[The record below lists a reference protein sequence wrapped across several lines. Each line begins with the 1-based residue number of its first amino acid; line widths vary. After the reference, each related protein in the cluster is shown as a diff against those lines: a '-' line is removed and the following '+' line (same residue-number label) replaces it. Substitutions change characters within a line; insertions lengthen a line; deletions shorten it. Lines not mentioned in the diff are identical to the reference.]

1 MSDACRRH
9 RRSSRPRPRK
19 SKIRRMN
26 NADHGE
32 LDAVCGNCN
41 NSFPAEEGGSIFG
54 ICLKD
59 PEFDPYIARLFAND
73 FACCAN
79 LIERKRFMLDR
90 KACADFD
97 PVEDVGDEAEA
108 SQKLT
113 ADIKDLVAKGQ
124 LTPENVRTAIA
135 VEAFTS
141 TDWSQMSAHQ
151 YVQRLQAATTI
162 QSRDDALSGLG
173 FLVSQGNR
181 PAFDALCAFLRK
193 LPPPQTPEACRFR
206 SEVLRHLRL
215 ANKRQREVAQL
226 LVEDLFRT
234 PSNRHTRPWYTEV
247 FGFFKRCS
255 PDVAEETLQ
264 PMLDSPKFSYRIKR
278 QVKDIIGVSG
288 KPASISG
295 RSFSSTRAYT
305 AQSQM

>member
-1 MSDACRRH
+1 
-9 RRSSRPRPRK
+9 
-19 SKIRRMN
+19 MN

-32 LDAVCGNCN
+32 LDAVCCNCH
-41 NSFPAEEGGSIFG
+41 NSFPAEAGGSMFG

-59 PEFDPYIARLFAND
+59 PEFDPYIERLFEDD

-97 PVEDVGDEAEA
+97 PVEVVGDEAEA
-108 SQKLT
+108 SPKLT
-113 ADIKDLVAKGQ
+113 ADIENLVLKGQ

-151 YVQRLQAATTI
+151 YVQRLHAATTI

-193 LPPPQTPEACRFR
+193 LPPPQTPEACHLR

-247 FGFFKRCS
+247 FRYFKCCDPS
-255 PDVAEETLQ
+255 AIEEALL
-264 PMLDSPKFSYRIKR
+264 PMLDAPQFSYRIKR
-278 QVKDIIGVSG
+278 QVKDIIGVRAL
-288 KPASISG
+288 PMARQTLRRG
-295 RSFSSTRAYT
+295 RCRLRPYAL
-305 AQSQM
+305 AQSNAQVKDTEGTE